1 MDTRQLFQKIS
12 DRMRADFDASAQIK
26 HSGSKGTVRENT
38 LRKFL
43 EVRLPAKYALGAGE
57 IVGRVRNTTSRQCD
71 LIVFDRQNGVTLLYD
86 ETIQVFP
93 VDCVYGIIEVKSA
106 LSKTEFLD
114 ALEKIKVLK
123 SMTPGGPVSL
133 PIAGGFAFIHARPQP
148 FGMVFAYGLGDN
160 SLESLLENLREWE
173 AVTPAA
179 FWPNYVCI
187 LEIGVIFHF
196 SSASME
202 NCIDSSKIV
211 PEAWPMYISYGKDS
225 LFQFYSALHDVGAR
239 MQLGPVELGH
249 YYDPAV
255 QIGKHVVYGRGFEGL
270 LTKAGTASGRP
281 VRLKES
287 TIDRVIE
294 WCSTQEPV
302 RYETVLLKQFG
313 MIPQGMENL
322 RVLDLEVY
330 IYNPDNLPGLHE
342 IGKNPITMVGNRP
355 SIAPSL
361 ATAFT
366 LDIDG
371 QRYVIAGHGFTE
383 DDWEDAHVPG
393 IG

>member
-12 DRMRADFDASAQIK
+12 DRMRADFEASAQIR
-26 HSGSKGTVRENT
+26 HSGSKGTVRENA

-43 EVRLPAKYALGAGE
+43 EVRLPARYAVGAGE
-57 IVGRVRNTTSRQCD
+57 IVGRLRNATSRQCD

-86 ETIQVFP
+86 DNIQVFP

-114 ALEKIKVLK
+114 ALEKIKLLK
-123 SMTPGGPVSL
+123 SMTPGGSVSL
-133 PIAGGFAFIHARPQP
+133 PAAGCFNLIHARPQP
-148 FGMVFAYGLGDN
+148 FGVVFAYGLSGN
-160 SLESLLENLREWE
+160 SLESLVENLREWE
-173 AVTPAA
+173 ADTPAA

-211 PEAWPMYISYGKDS
+211 PETWPMYISHGKDS
-225 LFQFYSALHDVGAR
+225 LFHFYSALHDIGAR
-239 MQLGPVELGH
+239 MQLGPVELSH

-255 QIGKHVVYGRGFEGL
+255 QIGKYVVYGKGFEGT
-270 LTKAGTASGRP
+270 LTKTGDTSGRS

-287 TIDRVIE
+287 TLDRVVQ
-294 WCSTQEPV
+294 WCSTRGRV
-302 RYETVLLKQFG
+302 RYEAVLLMQFG
-313 MIPQGMENL
+313 MIPLGMENL
-322 RVLDLEVY
+322 SVLDLEVY
-330 IYNPDNLPGLHE
+330 VYNPDNLPGLHE
-342 IGKNPITMVGNRP
+342 MGKNPVTMIGNRP

-366 LDIDG
+366 LDISG

-383 DDWEDAHVPG
+383 DDWEDAYVPG
-393 IG
+393 IE